1 MKEQKRGDGYPMMLT
16 NIKVRPN
23 MLKCVK
29 IDEVNFPDAKV
40 RAEEMRLSYARS
52 AHPMDESVQE
62 RVLTNLRSPS

>member
-62 RVLTNLRSPS
+62 RVLTNHRSPS